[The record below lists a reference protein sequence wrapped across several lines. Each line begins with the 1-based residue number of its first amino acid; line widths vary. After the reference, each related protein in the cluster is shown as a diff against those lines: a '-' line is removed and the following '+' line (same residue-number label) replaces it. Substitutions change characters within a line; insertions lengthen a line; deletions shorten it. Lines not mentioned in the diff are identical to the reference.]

1 MKNEIFIQKAILKH
15 KDKYDYSKVNYI
27 HSKSKVII
35 ICKEHGEFEQT
46 PANHIFGQG
55 CYNCHCE
62 SLKSNTDDF
71 ILKSLLIHNEYD
83 YSKVDYID
91 SKTKVTIIC
100 KEHGEFEQIPNTH
113 LKGKGCL
120 KCSINKKRLTTKEY
134 INNALKVHNGL
145 YDYSKVNYIN
155 TKTKICIICEKHGE
169 FLQNP
174 NNHLQ
179 GKGCLKCAND
189 DKRSNE
195 YDFINKSK
203 KIHKDKY
210 DYSLVEYKKVTSKV
224 KIICKEHGIFEQIP
238 NTHLSGSGCPKCCS
252 STKINTIEFIK
263 RANERHNNKY
273 DYSYV
278 EYVNSETNVNII
290 CKEHDLFS
298 QKPANHLIGNGC
310 PKCGT
315 TYGIKENKWL
325 DIFNIKKEYRQ
336 YKIDKYF
343 VDGYDPETNTIYEF
357 NGDFWHGNPIKYKK
371 DDVNIISGKTFG
383 YLLEKTLEK
392 ENKLKQLG
400 YNVISI
406 WESDYNLKEKVL
418 S

>member
-15 KDKYDYSKVNYI
+15 KDKYDYSKVNYT
-27 HSKSKVII
+27 HSKYKVII
-35 ICKEHGEFEQT
+35 ICKEHDEFEQI
-46 PANHIFGQG
+46 PANHIFVQG

-91 SKTKVTIIC
+91 SKTK
-100 KEHGEFEQIPNTH
+100 
-113 LKGKGCL
+113 
-120 KCSINKKRLTTKEY
+120 
-134 INNALKVHNGL
+134 
-145 YDYSKVNYIN
+145 
-155 TKTKICIICEKHGE
+155 ICIICKKHGE

-179 GKGCLKCAND
+179 GKGCLKCASD
-189 DKRSNE
+189 DKRSNK

-203 KIHKDKY
+203 RIHKDKY

-224 KIICKEHGIFEQIP
+224 KIICKEHVVFEQIP
-238 NTHLSGSGCPKCCS
+238 STHLSGSGCSKCCL

-263 RANERHNNKY
+263 RANERHNSKY

-278 EYVNSETNVNII
+278 DYANSESNVNII
-290 CKEHDLFS
+290 CKEHGLFS
-298 QKPANHLIGNGC
+298 QRPTNHLIGNGC

-357 NGDFWHGNPIKYKK
+357 NGDF
-371 DDVNIISGKTFG
+371 
-383 YLLEKTLEK
+383 
-392 ENKLKQLG
+392 
-400 YNVISI
+400 
-406 WESDYNLKEKVL
+406 
-418 S
+418 